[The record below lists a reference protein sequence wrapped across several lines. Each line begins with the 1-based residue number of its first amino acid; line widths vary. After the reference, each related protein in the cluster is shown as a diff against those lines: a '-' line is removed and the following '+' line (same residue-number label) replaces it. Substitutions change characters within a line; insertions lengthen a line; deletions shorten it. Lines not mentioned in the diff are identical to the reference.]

1 MSEIPLEAGA
11 YYIFDRAYNFFE
23 QLFRIDAIGAYFV
36 VRAKKNLK
44 YKVVRWKRRM
54 PQGVLSDSMIE
65 LTGYASNKHY
75 PKTFRRVV
83 YFDQEQ
89 NRELTFI
96 SNAMDISAL
105 EVALLYKNRWSVELF
120 VYDKLHIM
128 QSSDLIRIDI
138 QSITRTTSC
147 FNFA

>member
-1 MSEIPLEAGA
+1 MEAGA
-11 YYIFDRAYNFFE
+11 YYNFDRAYNFFE

-120 VYDKLHIM
+120 FYEKHIIM
-128 QSSDLIRIDI
+128 QSWRQSPIDI
-138 QSITRTTSC
+138 QQVIHTTSR